1 MKLRSLLSFCLLS
14 VILSSCGEEPAKNG
28 VAVIDEKLFYPVF
41 TFINRELS
49 WIDSMDVALFTYRNI
64 GEREDT
70 TIMEKAEFRRY
81 VESVFTPEM
90 LAEPSKYAFE
100 RRIFMDETIGRVTIS
115 MDARDP
121 AASVRRLDMLLDPET
136 DAIRSIYLES
146 TKVEGP
152 RTIRRKLTWT
162 AGQQLSEGIVEQQG
176 DETQTSRLRINWGIP
191 Q

>member
-1 MKLRSLLSFCLLS
+1 MKLRALISLWLLSG
-14 VILSSCGEEPAKNG
+14 ILSSCGEKPAKNG
-28 VAVIDEKLFYPVF
+28 AGVIDEKLFYPVF
-41 TFINRELS
+41 TFVNRELNS
-49 WIDSMDVALFTYRNI
+49 IDSMDVALFTYRKKVQ
-64 GEREDT
+64 REDT

-115 MDARDP
+115 MDAGDP
-121 AASVRRLDMLLDPET
+121 ATSVRRMDMLLDPET

-146 TKVEGP
+146 TKVEGT
-152 RTIRRKLTWT
+152 RTIQRKLTWT
-162 AGQQLSEGIVEQQG
+162 AGQQLSEGIVELNG
-176 DETQTSRLRINWGIP
+176 DDTLTSRMRISWGIP